1 MLDYRDSLDKARPKA
16 HDTGTLFYMRI
27 EVMKLDFFEIL
38 VIILL
43 VAKITGYAD
52 IGWWVVAVPY
62 LIGIVVHTL
71 GGWVAERKMKRVVR
85 RF

>member
-1 MLDYRDSLDKARPKA
+1 
-16 HDTGTLFYMRI
+16 
-27 EVMKLDFFEIL
+27 MKLDFFEIL

-52 IGWWVVAVPY
+52 ISWWVVAAPY
-62 LIGIVVHTL
+62 LVGIVIHTL
-71 GGWVAERKMKRVVR
+71 GGWAAERKLKRVVR